1 MKLLYGVILFALGQ
15 ILVWFQSNG
24 QFLWPI
30 FKKNTLLVAIIGG
43 TIVSYMLIHAT
54 RLIAEHYGGLIW
66 PGRFIGFSLGML
78 VFSYLTWEFMDE
90 IINTKTM
97 ISIFLAFLLICV
109 QLFWK

>member
-1 MKLLYGVILFALGQ
+1 
-15 ILVWFQSNG
+15 
-24 QFLWPI
+24 
-30 FKKNTLLVAIIGG
+30 
-43 TIVSYMLIHAT
+43 MLIHAT

-78 VFSYLTWEFMDE
+78 IFSYFTWEFMDE
-90 IINTKTM
+90 TINTKTM